1 MTETTTPALELRV
14 LPLGDDPIKTIC
26 TFEGCRAP
34 LEIPRDLDGQRDVKI
49 TPSGVYISP
58 EGQSFCGR
66 KCYAWYCDD

>member
-1 MTETTTPALELRV
+1 MTETQSQTLEIRV
-14 LPLGDDPIKTIC
+14 IPLGNNPLKVNC